1 MRASIRTGLFP
12 PQFLISYKGERSRS
26 KRIEV
31 IDVSNF
37 IGRLLCRLGL
47 HNVRVID
54 VTLGFGVGGG
64 VEKVECRRCGIVM
77 SRKA

>member
-1 MRASIRTGLFP
+1 MPI
-12 PQFLISYKGERSRS
+12 RS

-31 IDVSNF
+31 IDVSSF

-47 HNVRVID
+47 HNVQVID
-54 VTLGFGVGGG
+54 VTLGFGGGGG
-64 VEKVECRRCGIVM
+64 VKKVECRRCGIVM

>member
-1 MRASIRTGLFP
+1 M
-12 PQFLISYKGERSRS
+12 
-26 KRIEV
+26 

-47 HNVRVID
+47 HNVRIID